1 MPLKVI
7 CGEDEEK
14 KMIYLKPMPL
24 IQRPWNSSYNIDL
37 GTSALQPNG
46 VLLTVPNILRLKL
59 FPKLPT
65 VSWIGLLQWRIS
77 MVGSCSMKKTLNL
90 RV

>member
-59 FPKLPT
+59 FPKFP
-65 VSWIGLLQWRIS
+65 GLGFSNGESPWLEAAP
-77 MVGSCSMKKTLNL
+77 
-90 RV
+90 